1 MYFCMWVTI
10 SLNCDVI
17 SLSETGP
24 RACVSRPNYIHIMG
38 CDHSITPNSNGCLA
52 KPSLDFR
59 DGRVITFD
67 IKPRMWLLIHT
78 LLSVNTLRPRQNG
91 RHFPDD
97 IFKWIFLN
105 ENVWIS
111 INISLK
117 FVPRGQINNIP
128 TLVQIMAWRRLGD
141 KPLSEPMMVRLPT
154 HVCVTRPQWV
164 NLLALWWHMQHRTG
178 GTMDQIITWI
188 DVDFSR
194 ISSSDIYLGAIL
206 QETPTPSITRISQ
219 QITYPK
225 FHLNLPGANE
235 LIYFLWPH

>member
-1 MYFCMWVTI
+1 
-10 SLNCDVI
+10 
-17 SLSETGP
+17 
-24 RACVSRPNYIHIMG
+24 MG

-111 INISLK
+111 INISMK

-141 KPLSEPMMVRLPT
+141 KPLSEPVMVRLPT
-154 HVCVTRPQWV
+154 QVCVTRPQWV

-194 ISSSDIYLGAIL
+194 ISSSGIHWGGGGGGGQFYKRH
-206 QETPTPSITRISQ
+206 PSYQSLELASKLL
-219 QITYPK
+219 K
-225 FHLNLPGANE
+225 FHLNLTGANE
-235 LIYFLWPH
+235 LIYFYGFIRPYTPFMYHHIEAWDPFS